1 MTVSESA
8 PLILGSGSPRRRE
21 ILSALGIP
29 IRVVPGDAD
38 EARLPQEPA
47 SAYLSRVVR
56 GKLEDVAR
64 RVPSSVPGI
73 IVADT
78 IVVVDDDI
86 LGKPRH
92 EEEAVA
98 LLSRLVG
105 RSHVVHTRYA
115 IATQASLAR
124 PAVERT
130 VESRVTMRQAS
141 AEEVLRYAKT
151 GEGLDKAG
159 AYAAQGIGAFL
170 VERIEGS
177 FSNVI
182 GLPAC
187 EVVLDL
193 RAAGLL
199 SVFPVT
205 ESPHG

>member
-1 MTVSESA
+1 MVVSESA

-21 ILSALGIP
+21 ILTALGIS

-38 EARLPQEPA
+38 ETRLSQESPV
-47 SAYLSRVVR
+47 AYLSRVAR

-64 RVPSSVPGI
+64 RVPRSVPGI
-73 IVADT
+73 LVADT
-78 IVVVDDDI
+78 IVVVDGDI

-92 EEEAVA
+92 EEEAVE

-115 IATQASLAR
+115 IATETALER

-130 VESRVTMRQAS
+130 VESRVTMRVAR

-170 VERIEGS
+170 IERIEGS
-177 FSNVI
+177 FSNVV

-193 RAAGLL
+193 SAMGLL
-199 SVFPVT
+199 SAFPIT
-205 ESPHG
+205 ERSHG